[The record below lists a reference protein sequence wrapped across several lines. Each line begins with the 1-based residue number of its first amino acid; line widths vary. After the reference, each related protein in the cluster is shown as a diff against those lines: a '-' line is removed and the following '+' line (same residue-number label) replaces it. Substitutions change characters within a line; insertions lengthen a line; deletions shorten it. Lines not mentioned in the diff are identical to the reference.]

1 MTPPRT
7 VCPRP
12 DRGRRSSPSRRPVT
26 PPPKERTPAMTYRV
40 RNIGI
45 AVALALVAALLTT
58 FYVSNY
64 RRHVQR
70 QQAATPVLVAVRD
83 IPAGTPGTAIAAGHF
98 VAVQNVVEK
107 NRVPGAFTAPEQ
119 LTRLVATQQIFEG
132 EQVSTRRFGT
142 VEQTGIRSQL
152 TGTLRGFE
160 VDGDQNQMLA
170 GVLKAG
176 DHVDLVAALKK
187 GIELRP
193 AQPRRPA
200 EPQGAAGAAVAG
212 RGREAHRRRGPGLQ
226 RDPRAHRQPVAE
238 VPARRLEGERQRRL
252 QRRHDLASRPAPAAE
267 GRRQPGPPRQR
278 QHGARRRDPARR
290 SATKFL
296 GD

>member
-1 MTPPRT
+1 
-7 VCPRP
+7 
-12 DRGRRSSPSRRPVT
+12 
-26 PPPKERTPAMTYRV
+26 MTYRV

-58 FYVSNY
+58 FYLSNY

-98 VAVQNVVEK
+98 VAVRNVVEK

-142 VEQTGIRSQL
+142 VQQTGIRSQL
-152 TGTLRGFE
+152 TGTMRGFAI
-160 VDGDQNQMLA
+160 DGDQNQMLA
-170 GVLKAG
+170 GVLKPG

-187 GIELRP
+187 GNASDPLSRIVLRNLKVLEAPQAP
-193 AQPRRPA
+193 AVGA
-200 EPQGAAGAAVAG
+200 KLTGAAGQDYNAILALTDSQSQKFQFVLSKASDSG
-212 RGREAHRRRGPGLQ
+212 GSSGGTTWHLALRPPLKDDDSPDHLDSIKTVLGDGIPLA
-226 RDPRAHRQPVAE
+226 
-238 VPARRLEGERQRRL
+238 QRR
-252 QRRHDLASRPAPAAE
+252 
-267 GRRQPGPPRQR
+267 
-278 QHGARRRDPARR
+278 
-290 SATKFL
+290 KYL

>member
-1 MTPPRT
+1 
-7 VCPRP
+7 
-12 DRGRRSSPSRRPVT
+12 
-26 PPPKERTPAMTYRV
+26 MTYRV

-58 FYVSNY
+58 FYLSNY

-98 VAVQNVVEK
+98 VAVRNVVEK

-142 VEQTGIRSQL
+142 VQQTGIRSQL

-160 VDGDQNQMLA
+160 IDGDQNQMLA
-170 GVLKAG
+170 GILKAG

-187 GIELRP
+187 GSNSDPLSRVVLRNLKVLQAPQSP
-193 AQPRRPA
+193 AVGSKLT
-200 EPQGAAGAAVAG
+200 GAAGQDYNAILALTDSQSQKFQLVLAKSSDGGGSAG
-212 RGREAHRRRGPGLQ
+212 TAWHLALRPPLKDDDSPDHLDSVNTVLGDGIPFAQ
-226 RDPRAHRQPVAE
+226 RA
-238 VPARRLEGERQRRL
+238 
-252 QRRHDLASRPAPAAE
+252 
-267 GRRQPGPPRQR
+267 
-278 QHGARRRDPARR
+278 
-290 SATKFL
+290 KFL